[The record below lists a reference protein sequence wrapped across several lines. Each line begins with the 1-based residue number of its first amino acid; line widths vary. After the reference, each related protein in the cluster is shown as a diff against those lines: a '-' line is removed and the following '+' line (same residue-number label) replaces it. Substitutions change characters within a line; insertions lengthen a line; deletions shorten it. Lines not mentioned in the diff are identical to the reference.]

1 MEDKEMMNI
10 IEVTRLQEWLEAYGV
25 PPDMREECIKYIA
38 RESDVRIKKA
48 SKRVSHSQIR
58 VRRFLPP
65 PSLTL
70 LL

>member
-38 RESDVRIKKA
+38 RESDVRIKKET
-48 SKRVSHSQIR
+48 
-58 VRRFLPP
+58 
-65 PSLTL
+65 LTPNK
-70 LL
+70 